1 MAKKRS
7 RKSLNDLISLYEIN
21 YLKIIKLFPIQE
33 LENNLYFIIPEGVNN
48 SEIRISIDKNS
59 RHTSKLTLYKSSSI
73 KQIKDIRMEIF
84 VYHDAKLA
92 EVKRFNGKSQFWLRN
107 RYPNKNML
115 SKDEKFQ
122 WNIFLS
128 EFLTYS
134 KLHGLSIIENM
145 DFHTTQFV
153 KKKNINT

>member
-1 MAKKRS
+1 MIKNKGMAKKRS

-21 YLKIIKLFPIQE
+21 YLKIIKLFPIQK

-48 SEIRISIDKNS
+48 SEIRVSVDKNS
-59 RHTSKLTLYKSSSI
+59 RHTSKLTLYKSNN
-73 KQIKDIRMEIF
+73 IRHVTDMQMEIF
-84 VYHDAKLA
+84 LYHDAKLA

-145 DFHTTQFV
+145 H
-153 KKKNINT
+153 

>member
-1 MAKKRS
+1 MIKNKGMAKKRS

-21 YLKIIKLFPIQE
+21 YLKIIKLFPIQK
-33 LENNLYFIIPEGVNN
+33 LDNNLYFIIPEGVNN

-145 DFHTTQFV
+145 H
-153 KKKNINT
+153 

>member
-1 MAKKRS
+1 MIKNKGMAKKRS
-7 RKSLNDLISLYEIN
+7 RKRLNDLISLYEIN
-21 YLKIIKLFPIQE
+21 YLKIIKLFPIQK
-33 LENNLYFIIPEGVNN
+33 LESNLYFIIPEGVNN
-48 SEIRISIDKNS
+48 SEIRVSIDKNS
-59 RHTSKLTLYKSSSI
+59 RHTFKLTLYKSSSI

-134 KLHGLSIIENM
+134 KLHGLSIIKNM
-145 DFHTTQFV
+145 H
-153 KKKNINT
+153 

>member
-7 RKSLNDLISLYEIN
+7 RKRLNDLISLYEIN
-21 YLKIIKLFPIQE
+21 YLKIIKLFPIQK
-33 LENNLYFIIPEGVNN
+33 LESNLYFIIPEGVNN
-48 SEIRISIDKNS
+48 SEIRVSVDKNS

-73 KQIKDIRMEIF
+73 KQIKNIRMEIF

-145 DFHTTQFV
+145 H
-153 KKKNINT
+153 

>member
-1 MAKKRS
+1 MIKNEGLLKKRS
-7 RKSLNDLISLYEIN
+7 RKTLNDLIFLYEIN
-21 YLKIIKLFPIQE
+21 YLKLIKLFPIQN
-33 LENNLYFIIPEGVNN
+33 LENYLNFIIPEGLNN
-48 SEIRISIDKNS
+48 SEIRISIDRNS
-59 RHTSKLTLYKSSSI
+59 QHTSKLILYKSSN
-73 KQIKDIRMEIF
+73 IRHITDMKMEIF

-107 RYPNKNML
+107 TYPNKNML

-134 KLHGLSIIENM
+134 KLHGLSIIEKM
-145 DFHTTQFV
+145 H
-153 KKKNINT
+153 

>member
-1 MAKKRS
+1 MIKNKGMAKKRS
-7 RKSLNDLISLYEIN
+7 RKRLNDLISLYEIN
-21 YLKIIKLFPIQE
+21 YLKIIKLFPIQK

-48 SEIRISIDKNS
+48 SEIRVSVDKNS

-73 KQIKDIRMEIF
+73 KQIKNIRMEIF

-145 DFHTTQFV
+145 H
-153 KKKNINT
+153 

>member
-1 MAKKRS
+1 MAEKRS

-21 YLKIIKLFPIQE
+21 YLKIIKLFPIQK
-33 LENNLYFIIPEGVNN
+33 LESNLYFIIPEGVNN
-48 SEIRISIDKNS
+48 SEIRVSIDKNS

-107 RYPNKNML
+107 TYPNKNML
-115 SKDEKFQ
+115 SKYEKFQ

-145 DFHTTQFV
+145 H
-153 KKKNINT
+153 

>member
-1 MAKKRS
+1 MIKNKGMAKKRS

-21 YLKIIKLFPIQE
+21 YLKIIKLFPIQK

-59 RHTSKLTLYKSSSI
+59 QHTSKLTLYKSSSI

-134 KLHGLSIIENM
+134 QMHGLSII
-145 DFHTTQFV
+145 
-153 KKKNINT
+153 KNLH

>member
-1 MAKKRS
+1 MIKNKGMAKKRS
-7 RKSLNDLISLYEIN
+7 RKRLNDLISLYEIN
-21 YLKIIKLFPIQE
+21 YLKIIKLFPIQK

-73 KQIKDIRMEIF
+73 IQIKDIRREIF

-107 RYPNKNML
+107 TYPNKNML

-134 KLHGLSIIENM
+134 KLHGLSITENM
-145 DFHTTQFV
+145 H
-153 KKKNINT
+153 